1 MNKQMPA
8 STSSITGIIVAAG
21 FSFRMK
27 TLKQVLPLKGQP
39 AIVQAVKSLQ
49 AGGIHDIRVVVGHR
63 SEQMIPL
70 LQNLK
75 VTIIVNEHYA
85 EGMFT
90 SVQAGVANL
99 PPQTSGF
106 FLLPADTPI
115 ISAETFR
122 CLIDTF
128 MTRPG
133 IVYPGYRGERGHPPV
148 INARYIPDILNWQ
161 EEGGLR
167 AVLNRFEND
176 AIDVPVDDPGILLDM
191 DTPIDYLKLCAYC
204 RVDRIPSVEE
214 CEILLNLAN
223 APLTVR
229 NHSRAVAAVAC
240 ELGRQLI
247 AVGCRLNLSIIHAA
261 GLLHDIAKGKHD
273 HAIQGANVLADYPE
287 VAEIVAAHT
296 DIVVSPEEHPSEQ
309 EIIYLADKLVK
320 EDQLTGLQSRFAF
333 ALEKYKDNLQIRQ
346 KVLKR
351 LENAQ
356 LIKEKIEVLLN
367 SPLENIWPEHLR
379 GKENG

>member
-8 STSSITGIIVAAG
+8 YTSSITGIIVAAG

-63 SEQMIPL
+63 SEQLIPL

-90 SVQAGVANL
+90 SVQAGVASL
-99 PPQTSGF
+99 PPQTRGF

-128 MTRPG
+128 MTQPG
-133 IVYPGYRGERGHPPV
+133 IVYPGYQGERGHPPL

-167 AVLNRFEND
+167 TVLNRFEND
-176 AIDVPVDDPGILLDM
+176 AIDGKCS
-191 DTPIDYLKLCAYC
+191 IDQRK
-204 RVDRIPSVEE
+204 
-214 CEILLNLAN
+214 N
-223 APLTVR
+223 
-229 NHSRAVAAVAC
+229 
-240 ELGRQLI
+240 
-247 AVGCRLNLSIIHAA
+247 
-261 GLLHDIAKGKHD
+261 
-273 HAIQGANVLADYPE
+273 
-287 VAEIVAAHT
+287 
-296 DIVVSPEEHPSEQ
+296 
-309 EIIYLADKLVK
+309 
-320 EDQLTGLQSRFAF
+320 
-333 ALEKYKDNLQIRQ
+333 
-346 KVLKR
+346 
-351 LENAQ
+351 
-356 LIKEKIEVLLN
+356 
-367 SPLENIWPEHLR
+367 
-379 GKENG
+379 